1 MSYSI
6 IRWDVLSSDNINK
19 APAIYVKPDLA
30 FMEFV
35 RANNFSIMCKIDGT
49 DGPYDGRLCV
59 GIVNKS
65 SQVPNCSPNFFAQQG
80 DFIITLNLDWMG
92 YPSPNKLGNVTIYG
106 HTMPSQPESNYRA
119 KDVRH
124 DPMAPPMPKGP
135 MPKGPMPK
143 GPMPKGPMPTGKPR
157 PTPIKKARP
166 SPNGSPAP
174 AGTISKE
181 FEAILNK

>member
-35 RANNFSIMCKIDGT
+35 RANNFSIMCQIDGT
-49 DGPYDGRLCV
+49 DGPYDGKLCV

-65 SQVPNCSPNFFAQQG
+65 SQVPNCRPNFFAQQG
-80 DFIITLNLDWMG
+80 DFIITLNLEWMG

-119 KDVRH
+119 KDVRF
-124 DPMAPPMPKGP
+124 PESSPIASPIASPISRPL
-135 MPKGPMPK
+135 
-143 GPMPKGPMPTGKPR
+143 PTDKPR
-157 PTPIKKARP
+157 PAPIKKARP
-166 SPNGSPAP
+166 IGSPAS
-174 AGTISKE
+174 AGTISPE
-181 FEAILNK
+181 FEAILNKKK

>member
-35 RANNFSIMCKIDGT
+35 RANNFSIMCQIDGT
-49 DGPYDGRLCV
+49 DGPYDGKLCV

-65 SQVPNCSPNFFAQQG
+65 SQVPNCRPNFFAQTG
-80 DFIITLNLDWMG
+80 DFIITLNLEWLG

-119 KDVRH
+119 KDVRQN
-124 DPMAPPMPKGP
+124 PMRSPMPSPISKP
-135 MPKGPMPK
+135 L
-143 GPMPKGPMPTGKPR
+143 PTDKPR

-166 SPNGSPAP
+166 SPKGSPKGSPAG
-174 AGTISKE
+174 AGIISPE
-181 FEAILNK
+181 FEAVLNKKK

>member
-49 DGPYDGRLCV
+49 DGPYDGKLCV

-65 SQVPNCSPNFFAQQG
+65 SQVPNCRPNFFAQTG
-80 DFIITLNLDWMG
+80 DFIITLNLEWLG

-119 KDVRH
+119 KDVRL
-124 DPMAPPMPKGP
+124 PVSSPVSKVPIPRP
-135 MPKGPMPK
+135 TS
-143 GPMPKGPMPTGKPR
+143 TGKPR
-157 PTPIKKARP
+157 PTPIKKARTNP
-166 SPNGSPAP
+166 KGSPAG
-174 AGTISKE
+174 AGIISPD
-181 FEAILNK
+181 FEAILNKKK